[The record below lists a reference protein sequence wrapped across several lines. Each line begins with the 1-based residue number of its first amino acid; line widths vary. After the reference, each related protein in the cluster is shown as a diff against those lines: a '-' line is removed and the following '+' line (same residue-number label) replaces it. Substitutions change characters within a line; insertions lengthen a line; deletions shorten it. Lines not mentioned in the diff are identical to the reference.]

1 MAQAKV
7 VKPQSK
13 NNSLKIIAIVV
24 AFIMWGAT
32 LYMNALMLSKIFYV
46 IELEEKHYSTILRN
60 TDVINYKVTNDEE
73 SRRKLKDWY
82 DIDYK
87 KDQ

>member
-1 MAQAKV
+1 MSQTKATNSQT
-7 VKPQSK
+7 K
-13 NNSLKIIAIVV
+13 NNSLKIIVIVA

-32 LYMNALMLSKIFYV
+32 LYINALMLSKIFYMM
-46 IELEEKHYSTILRN
+46 ELEEKDYGQILRKI
-60 TDVINYKVTNDEE
+60 DVVDYKVTNDEE

-87 KDQ
+87 KD

>member
-46 IELEEKHYSTILRN
+46 IELEEKNYGTILRN
-60 TDVINYKVTNDEE
+60 TDIINYKVTNDEE

>member
-1 MAQAKV
+1 MAQTKSP
-7 VKPQSK
+7 KTQSK
-13 NNSLKIIAIVV
+13 IHALKIIAIVL

-32 LYMNALMLSKIFYV
+32 LYMNALMLSKIFYL
-46 IELEEKHYSTILRN
+46 IELEEKDYGLILRN
-60 TDVINYKVTNDEE
+60 TDIINYKVTNDDE

-87 KDQ
+87 KD

>member
-1 MAQAKV
+1 MAQTKSP
-7 VKPQSK
+7 KSQSK
-13 NNSLKIIAIVV
+13 THALKIIVIVL

-32 LYMNALMLSKIFYV
+32 LYMNALMLSKIFYMM
-46 IELEEKHYSTILRN
+46 ELEEKHYGLILRN
-60 TDVINYKVTNDEE
+60 TDIINYKVTNDEE

-87 KDQ
+87 KD

>member
-1 MAQAKV
+1 MAQ
-7 VKPQSK
+7 VKATNSQIK
-13 NNSLKIIAIVV
+13 NNSLKIIVIVV

-32 LYMNALMLSKIFYV
+32 LYMNALMLSKIFYMM
-46 IELEEKHYSTILRN
+46 ELEEKHYGLILRN
-60 TDVINYKVTNDEE
+60 TDIINYKVTNDEE

-87 KDQ
+87 KD

>member
-1 MAQAKV
+1 MAQTKLS
-7 VKPQSK
+7 KPQSK
-13 NNSLKIIAIVV
+13 KNTLKIIAVIV

-46 IELEEKHYSTILRN
+46 IESEEKHYGLILRK
-60 TDVINYKVTNDEE
+60 TDIINYKVTNDEE

-87 KDQ
+87 KD

>member
-1 MAQAKV
+1 MTQTKSP
-7 VKPQSK
+7 KPQSK
-13 NNSLKIIAIVV
+13 THILKIIAVVV

-32 LYMNALMLSKIFYV
+32 LYINALMLSKIFYM
-46 IELEEKHYSTILRN
+46 IELEEKDYGLILRK
-60 TDVINYKVTNDEE
+60 TDIINYKVTNDEE

-87 KDQ
+87 KD

>member
-46 IELEEKHYSTILRN
+46 IELEEKHYGTILRN
-60 TDVINYKVTNDEE
+60 TDGSNYKVTNDEE

>member
-46 IELEEKHYSTILRN
+46 IELEEKHYGLILRN
-60 TDVINYKVTNDEE
+60 TDIINYKVTNDEE

>member
-1 MAQAKV
+1 MSQTKATNSQT
-7 VKPQSK
+7 K
-13 NNSLKIIAIVV
+13 NNSLKIIVIVV

-32 LYMNALMLSKIFYV
+32 LYMNALMLSKIFYMT
-46 IELEEKHYSTILRN
+46 ELEQIHYGKIFRK
-60 TDVINYKVTNDEE
+60 TDVIDLKVTNDEE

-87 KDQ
+87 KD

>member
-46 IELEEKHYSTILRN
+46 IELEEKHYGLILRN
-60 TDVINYKVTNDEE
+60 TDIINYKVTNDEE

-87 KDQ
+87 KD

>member
-1 MAQAKV
+1 MAQ
-7 VKPQSK
+7 VKATKSQTK
-13 NNSLKIIAIVV
+13 NNSLKIIVIVL

-46 IELEEKHYSTILRN
+46 IELEEKHYGTILRN

>member
-1 MAQAKV
+1 MTQT
-7 VKPQSK
+7 KPPKSQSK
-13 NNSLKIIAIVV
+13 THALKIIAIVA
-24 AFIMWGAT
+24 AFVMWGAT
-32 LYMNALMLSKIFYV
+32 LYMNALMLSKIFYM
-46 IELEEKHYSTILRN
+46 IELEEKHYGTILRN

-87 KDQ
+87 KD

>member
-1 MAQAKV
+1 MSQTKATNSQT
-7 VKPQSK
+7 K
-13 NNSLKIIAIVV
+13 NNSLKIIVIVV

-32 LYMNALMLSKIFYV
+32 LYMNALMLSKIFYM
-46 IELEEKHYSTILRN
+46 IELEEKDYGLILRK
-60 TDVINYKVTNDEE
+60 TDIINYKVTNDEE

>member
-32 LYMNALMLSKIFYV
+32 LYMNVLMLSKIFYV
-46 IELEEKHYSTILRN
+46 IELEEKHYGTILRN

>member
-1 MAQAKV
+1 MAQ
-7 VKPQSK
+7 VKATNSQTK
-13 NNSLKIIAIVV
+13 NNSLKIIVIVV

-32 LYMNALMLSKIFYV
+32 LYMNALMLSKIFYMM
-46 IELEEKHYSTILRN
+46 ELEEKHYGLILRN
-60 TDVINYKVTNDEE
+60 TDIINYKVTNDEE

-87 KDQ
+87 KD

>member
-46 IELEEKHYSTILRN
+46 IELEEKHYDTILRN

>member
-32 LYMNALMLSKIFYV
+32 LYMNALMLSNIFYV
-46 IELEEKHYSTILRN
+46 IELEEKHYGTILRN

>member
-1 MAQAKV
+1 MAQPKIS
-7 VKPQSK
+7 KPQAKK
-13 NNSLKIIAIVV
+13 NTLKIIAIVL

-32 LYMNALMLSKIFYV
+32 LYMNALMLSKIFYM
-46 IELEEKHYSTILRN
+46 IELEEKDYGLILRK
-60 TDVINYKVTNDEE
+60 TDIINYKVTNDEE

>member
-1 MAQAKV
+1 MSQTKATNSQT
-7 VKPQSK
+7 K
-13 NNSLKIIAIVV
+13 NNSLKIIVIVV

-32 LYMNALMLSKIFYV
+32 LYMNALMLSKIFYM
-46 IELEEKHYSTILRN
+46 IELEEKDYGLILRK
-60 TDVINYKVTNDEE
+60 TDIINYKVTNDEE

-87 KDQ
+87 KD

>member
-1 MAQAKV
+1 MTQTKSP
-7 VKPQSK
+7 KPQSK
-13 NNSLKIIAIVV
+13 THILKIIAVVV
-24 AFIMWGAT
+24 AFIMWGVT

-46 IELEEKHYSTILRN
+46 IELEEKHYGTILRN

-87 KDQ
+87 KD

>member
-1 MAQAKV
+1 MTQTKLS
-7 VKPQSK
+7 KPQSK
-13 NNSLKIIAIVV
+13 NNSLKIIVIVL

-46 IELEEKHYSTILRN
+46 IEQEEKHYGLILRN
-60 TDVINYKVTNDEE
+60 TDIINYKVTNDEE

-87 KDQ
+87 KD

>member
-32 LYMNALMLSKIFYV
+32 LYMNALMLSKIFYM
-46 IELEEKHYSTILRN
+46 IELEEKDYGLILRKA
-60 TDVINYKVTNDEE
+60 DIINYKVTNDEE

>member
-1 MAQAKV
+1 MAQ
-7 VKPQSK
+7 VKATNSQTK
-13 NNSLKIIAIVV
+13 NNSLKIIVIVV

-32 LYMNALMLSKIFYV
+32 LYMNALMLSKIFYM
-46 IELEEKHYSTILRN
+46 IELEEKHYGTILRN

-87 KDQ
+87 KD

>member
-32 LYMNALMLSKIFYV
+32 LYMNALMLSKIFYMM
-46 IELEEKHYSTILRN
+46 ELEEKHYGTILRN